1 MESRAEEELRKICRT
16 LTPQQL
22 RFVAERPH
30 CNSDREAAKACGIPI
45 TTVAGWPNKV
55 HKAVKL
61 MASDGVIVS
70 REILRKSLPLAA
82 TVKAA
87 GLRTADDKIR
97 QAAATEILDRFLGK
111 ASQSIDLS
119 GDVGVTVAVLNDDE
133 RAARIAA
140 LLDKARARRDG
151 PAPDDGSE
159 GEAMAGD
166 SEAEPTG
173 AAG

>member
-1 MESRAEEELRKICRT
+1 MPTK
-16 LTPQQL
+16 LTPETQKLLVEAIAKGL
-22 RFVAERPH
+22 RSKGDICGYAGITSATLNVWQKAAAGDTPDPAAVALF
-30 CNSDREAAKACGIPI
+30 EALETAKAARKVLYLRRMQRAGRDDWKMWREMLALVDPEEYGKQATLPI
-45 TTVAGWPNKV
+45 EMSGKVQMEDVTLDDAG
-55 HKAVKL
+55 
-61 MASDGVIVS
+61 
-70 REILRKSLPLAA
+70 
-82 TVKAA
+82 
-87 GLRTADDKIR
+87 
-97 QAAATEILDRFLGK
+97 
-111 ASQSIDLS
+111 
-119 GDVGVTVAVLNDDE
+119 